1 MVEGA
6 VAEVIVGIKRDP
18 QFGLVLV
25 IGSGG
30 VLVNLV
36 DDSAGLLLPLD
47 QVELTTALG
56 RLKLDS
62 LIRGYRG
69 GPPGDRRALLDMV
82 IAIADYAGRERS
94 RLLELDVNP
103 IVVLPEGQGV
113 VAVDA
118 LIRFSATASD

>member
-1 MVEGA
+1 M
-6 VAEVIVGIKRDP
+6 
-18 QFGLVLV
+18 

-56 RLKLDS
+56 CLKLDS
-62 LIRGYRG
+62 LICGYRG